1 MNPSLASALEALD
14 QGRDRII
21 DWQRAL
27 VAAVALGPDNGGD
40 GEAAKAAVI
49 EGWLTGM
56 GLAVERLDAPDDRV
70 PGGLRPNLIARL
82 PGKTDRTLW
91 VIGHTDVVP
100 PGDREKWGGDPYE
113 LRVKRD
119 RLFGRGTL
127 DDHQALCSALA
138 VISAVNDRG
147 LTPEMT
153 LGLLAVADEET
164 GSKYGL
170 DYVVASRP
178 DLFSPEDL
186 IVIPDFWTPDGL
198 AIEVAE
204 KSLLWLKFTIE
215 GKQCHGSMPHL
226 GCNSLYAAARLIV
239 ALDELKRA
247 YDAEDPLYDHPAST
261 FECTK
266 KEPNVENINT
276 VPGRD
281 VFYLD
286 ARILPLYDPEAVVET
301 ARLIAG
307 DVEIQTQTQ
316 IEVEIVQRVV
326 APPPTPADAPVVQ
339 ALTRAIKALR
349 HQDPRPIGIGGGTV
363 AAFFRKRGLPVA
375 VWGTGPHTAHM
386 PDEFCR
392 LSNLIDDA
400 KVLAHILFEEQQ

>member
-1 MNPSLASALEALD
+1 MNPKVLEAID
-14 QGRDRII
+14 QTRDQII

-27 VAAVALGPDNGGD
+27 VAEVALGPDNDGE
-40 GEAAKAAVI
+40 GEAAKTEVI
-49 EGWLTGM
+49 ETWLRDWD
-56 GLAVERLDAPDDRV
+56 LEIERVDAPDDRV
-70 PGGLRPNLIARL
+70 PAGVRPNLIARL
-82 PGKTDRTLW
+82 PGTSQRTLW

-100 PGDREKWGGDPYE
+100 PGDRAKWGGDPYE

-119 RLFGRGTL
+119 RLFGRGVL
-127 DDHQALCSALA
+127 DNNQALCSALS
-138 VISAVNDRG
+138 VIKALKDTGVTPG
-147 LTPEMT
+147 LN

-170 DYVVASRP
+170 DYVVANRP

-186 IVIPDFWTPDGL
+186 IVIPDFWTKDGL

-204 KSLLWLKFTIE
+204 KSLLWLKFTVE

-239 ALDELKRA
+239 ALDELKRV
-247 YDAEDPLYDHPAST
+247 YDADDPLYDPATST

-266 KEPNVENINT
+266 KEPNVENVNT

-281 VFYLD
+281 VFFLD
-286 ARILPLYDPEAVVET
+286 ARVLPIYDLEAVLDT
-301 ARLIAG
+301 AQLVAG
-307 DVEIQTQTQ
+307 DIEMQTGAQ
-316 IEVEIVQRVV
+316 IEVEIVQKVV

-339 ALTRAIKALR
+339 ALTRAIRALR
-349 HQDPRPIGIGGGTV
+349 DEEPRAMGIGGGTV
-363 AAFFRKRGLPVA
+363 AAFFRQRGFPVA
-375 VWGTGPHTAHM
+375 VWGTGPDTAHM

-392 LSNLIDDA
+392 ISNLIDDA
-400 KVLAHILFEEQQ
+400 KVLAHVLLEENQ